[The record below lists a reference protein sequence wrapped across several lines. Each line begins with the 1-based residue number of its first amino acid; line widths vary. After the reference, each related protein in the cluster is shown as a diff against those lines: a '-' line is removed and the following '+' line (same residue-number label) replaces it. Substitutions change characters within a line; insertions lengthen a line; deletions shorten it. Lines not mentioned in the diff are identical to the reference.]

1 MKKTSD
7 AWLVVNGFID
17 SPKFR
22 QLFACLEES
31 AKRQGCTLEI
41 QTNKQLLTE
50 LVIGAPDIFNQ
61 KDRPGFVLFWDKD
74 IHLARLLEKRR
85 RNSGLIEVV

>member
-50 LVIGAPDIFNQ
+50 LVIEIGRASC
-61 KDRPGFVLFWDKD
+61 RERVCL
-74 IHLARLLEKRR
+74 
-85 RNSGLIEVV
+85 